1 MFDLIFKPKS
11 IAVVGASRDK
21 GKLGHDILENITR
34 FGYKGK
40 VYPINPKAKTIL
52 GHKAYKSV
60 KDVKGKLDLAVIVV
74 PAQIVNKVLIE
85 CGKKKIKN
93 TIIISAGFKETG
105 KEGAKR
111 ENQIKKTAQIYKINV
126 VGPNCLGIL
135 NPHEKLN
142 SSFASG
148 MPKAGTVG
156 FISQSGAMAVA
167 MLDWAYTSK
176 IGFSK
181 IISIGNKADVSEIDL
196 MNYMA
201 KDPETKVIMM
211 YLESIPD
218 GLEFMQAAAK
228 ITTKKPIIV
237 LKSGRSEQGQHAVS
251 SHTGSLAGS
260 DAAVDA
266 AFRQCGVIR
275 AQTVEDLF
283 DFAKGFSMAPL
294 PKGPGVAIVTNAGG
308 PGIMATDALA
318 GTNLRMAFL
327 KLGTKNKMK
336 KSLPE
341 AASVYN
347 PVDIIGDAEKDRYE
361 VALKGVISDSNVHS
375 ILTIL
380 TPQTMTQEDETALLI
395 GNLSRRT
402 TKPLLTCFMGGE
414 DVNSGRLILR
424 RKKIPNFEYPGRAMN
439 TLDKMYLA
447 NQIKSNK
454 GLAKYKSKNK
464 KIKYDTSKFQLKTMA
479 AENLLAQYKI
489 PVLKSKLFGK
499 PRDLSQINDF
509 PIAMKIASRD
519 IVHKLAS
526 GALLINIQN
535 EHQAKAGY
543 KQIVK
548 NVKKQNRKA
557 EIDGVLVQP
566 MAEKGTEIII
576 GMKRDPNFG
585 PVILFGLGGSF
596 VEVLKDISLRIA
608 PFNKTDATN
617 MIKEIKAFNL
627 LKDADTKLIADTLV
641 KLSHLAMDYPQ
652 ITEIDMNP
660 MIVQKKGGQVVDVR
674 MLIK

>member
-135 NPHEKLN
+135 NPHKKLN
-142 SSFASG
+142 ASFASG
-148 MPKAGTVG
+148 LPSAGTVG

-181 IISIGNKADVSEIDL
+181 IISIGNKADISEIDL
-196 MNYMA
+196 MNFMV

-218 GLEFMQAAAK
+218 GREFMQAAAK

-275 AQTVEDLF
+275 AYTVEDLF
-283 DFAKGFSMAPL
+283 DYAKGFSMEPL

-308 PGIMATDALA
+308 PGIMATDALEN
-318 GTNLRMAFL
+318 TNLRLAFL
-327 KLGTKNKMK
+327 QLKTKNKMK

-341 AASVYN
+341 AASVNN

-361 VALKGVISDSNVHS
+361 VALKNVIADSNVDS
-375 ILTIL
+375 IVTIL
-380 TPQTMTQEDETALLI
+380 TPQTMTQEDETAFLI
-395 GNLSRRT
+395 GRLSRRT
-402 TKPLLTCFMGGE
+402 AKPLLACFMGGE

-424 RKKIPNFEYPGRAMN
+424 RQKIPNYEYPGRAVN

-447 NQIKSNK
+447 RQIKSNK
-454 GLAKYKSKNK
+454 GLAKYKGKNK
-464 KIKYDTSKFQLKTMA
+464 KLKYDISKFQLKTID
-479 AENLLAQYKI
+479 AEKLLGQYKI
-489 PVLKSKLFGK
+489 PVLKSKLYEQAK
-499 PRDLSQINDF
+499 DLNQAKDF
-509 PIAMKIASRD
+509 PAAIKIASRD
-519 IVHKLAS
+519 IVHKFAS

-535 EHQAKAGY
+535 NIQARGAY
-543 KQIVK
+543 RQIVN

-566 MAEKGTEIII
+566 MVEKGTEVII

-608 PFNKTDATN
+608 PFNKTDALD
-617 MIKEIKAFNL
+617 MIREIKAFKL
-627 LKDADTKLIADTLV
+627 LEGIDVKLIAETLV
-641 KLSHLAMDYPQ
+641 KLSHLSMDYPR

-660 MIVQKKGGQVVDVR
+660 MIVHKKGGQVVDAR
-674 MLIK
+674 ILIK